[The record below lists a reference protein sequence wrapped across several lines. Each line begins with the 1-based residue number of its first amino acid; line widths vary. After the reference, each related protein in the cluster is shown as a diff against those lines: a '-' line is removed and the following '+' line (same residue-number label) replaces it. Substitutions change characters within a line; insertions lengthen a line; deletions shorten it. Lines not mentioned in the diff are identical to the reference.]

1 MPRTILILLLL
12 PLLLCHCHRTAD
24 GLVDG
29 CLRCSRCSGANTG
42 TRTSYN
48 RTPKRS
54 STLTFSFISF
64 ILSSYGHRIVF
75 AFAKIISEFL
85 LSLSLSGP
93 FAVVIPFIFSFFKFL
108 PLRCRT
114 VFGSE
119 SFDAF
124 VFTYEY

>member
-1 MPRTILILLLL
+1 MPRTILLLLLL
-12 PLLLCHCHRTAD
+12 PPLLLLCHCHWTAD

-48 RTPKRS
+48 RTAKRS

-75 AFAKIISEFL
+75 AFAKIISEFP
-85 LSLSLSGP
+85 LSLARSLSS
-93 FAVVIPFIFSFFKFL
+93 FHFFSFFKFL